1 MSSYNEED
9 DPRVELALERT
20 EMANFRT
27 QLALDRTTLAW
38 IRTAL
43 TFATFGFGLISYFR
57 SLSMAPVPAGSTL
70 GKDYSRLLQE
80 ATIAGRALLIVGIVS
95 MGITVLSHWGAI
107 RRLRS
112 GKPPHLH
119 PWPLSII
126 VALLV
131 AIMGIGGLWLTR

>member
-119 PWPLSII
+119 P
-126 VALLV
+126 LLV

>member
-1 MSSYNEED
+1 
-9 DPRVELALERT
+9 
-20 EMANFRT
+20 
-27 QLALDRTTLAW
+27 
-38 IRTAL
+38 
-43 TFATFGFGLISYFR
+43 
-57 SLSMAPVPAGSTL
+57 
-70 GKDYSRLLQE
+70 
-80 ATIAGRALLIVGIVS
+80 IAGRALLIVGIVS